1 MKKRL
6 SSRTSRIRRFGTL
19 ALSLFAF
26 FPLLGVAKV
35 SAASRAVW
43 LVAAG
48 KTDITPDLAHET
60 IWLAGFGASG
70 RKPTGIHDH
79 LYARALLVSDGHK
92 TVALVAVDTIGLYRR
107 DVQDMRR
114 AAGWTGPNQYLFVS
128 ATHSHSTP
136 DSLGLWG
143 RFPGV
148 SGVNK
153 RYRASVIAAVA
164 NLVKTLDKNLKPA
177 RFYAAETDVNPMG
190 LCRDSRD
197 PVVIDPELDVL
208 QFRSMSHPSRTI
220 GTLVRWSCH
229 PEVMWDDNYEV
240 SADYPGVLCKTV
252 EEKTGGACVFQ
263 SGIIGGL
270 LTPDVDRKGG
280 PPQEIKDMDRVGT
293 TVADD
298 ALRIIAK
305 AKPIAPPSVSFSS
318 QTLLV
323 PVENSRY
330 LLLLPHL
337 TYGHR
342 VFDKDGQPLSKWM
355 TYWIPIKQ
363 LLFFP
368 LSKAEEPRVK
378 TEIALVRL
386 GPVKILG
393 VPGELFPELAIG
405 GYDGRYRFGHPLIK
419 PNNPNPPDLARAPK
433 GPYLR
438 QELHAR
444 VGIIV
449 GLAND
454 ELGYIM
460 PNYDFKIS
468 DTRLMLPRLPGDHYE
483 ETNSIGPSVTH
494 ILMDAYRKMLA
505 R

>member
-1 MKKRL
+1 MKNRFNAALPL
-6 SSRTSRIRRFGTL
+6 SVISFFLL
-19 ALSLFAF
+19 ASGA
-26 FPLLGVAKV
+26 A
-35 SAASRAVW
+35 AASRPVW

-48 KTDITPDLAHET
+48 KTDITPNLAQET
-60 IWLAGFGASG
+60 VWLAGFGATG
-70 RKPTGIHDH
+70 RKPTGIQSH

-107 DVQDMRR
+107 DILDMRHD
-114 AAGWTGPNQYLFVS
+114 AGWTGPDRYMFVS

-148 SGVNK
+148 SGVNQPYMH
-153 RYRASVIAAVA
+153 RVIAAVA
-164 NLVKTLDKNLKPA
+164 DLVKTLDTQLKPA
-177 RFYAAETDVNPMG
+177 RFYAAETDVNPRG

-208 QFRSMSHPSRTI
+208 QFRSLAQPSKTI

-240 SADYPGVLCKTV
+240 SADYPGVLCRTV
-252 EEKTGGACVFQ
+252 ESKTGGACVFQ
-263 SGIIGGL
+263 SGVIGGL

-280 PPQEIKDMDRVGT
+280 PTQEIKEMNRVGT

-298 ALRIIAK
+298 ALRIIDK
-305 AKPIAPPSVSFSS
+305 AKPITPASVSFSS
-318 QTLLV
+318 RTLMI

-342 VFDKDGQPLSKWM
+342 IFGRDGQPLPWWM
-355 TYWIPIKQ
+355 KYWIPIKQ

-368 LSKAEEPRVK
+368 LPKAKEPRVK
-378 TEIALVRL
+378 TEIALVKL

-405 GYDGRYRFGHPLIK
+405 GYHGRYRFGHPLIK
-419 PNNPNPPDLARAPK
+419 PNNPNPPDLAEAPK

-444 VGIIV
+444 VGLIV

-454 ELGYIM
+454 EIGYIV

-468 DTRLMLPRLPGDHYE
+468 NTRLMLPRLPGDHYE
-483 ETNSIGPSVTH
+483 ETNSIGPSATG
-494 ILMDAYRKMLA
+494 ILLNAYKKMLA

>member
-1 MKKRL
+1 MRNRL
-6 SSRTSRIRRFGTL
+6 SAAL
-19 ALSLFAF
+19 ALSTISF
-26 FPLLGVAKV
+26 FL
-35 SAASRAVW
+35 AASGAAAAARPVW

-48 KTDITPDLAHET
+48 KADITPDLAHET
-60 IWLAGFGASG
+60 VWLAGFGADG
-70 RKPTGIHDH
+70 RKPTGIQSH
-79 LYARALLVSDGHK
+79 LYARALLVSDGRK

-107 DVQDMRR
+107 DVMDMRR
-114 AAGWTGPNQYLFVS
+114 AAGWTGPDRYLFVS

-148 SGVNK
+148 SGVNEQ
-153 RYRASVIAAVA
+153 YRHDVITAVA
-164 NLVKTLDKNLKPA
+164 DLVNRLDKKLAPA
-177 RFYAAETDVNPMG
+177 RFYAAETDVNPRG

-208 QFRSMSHPSRTI
+208 QFRSLARPSKTI

-229 PEVMWDDNYEV
+229 PEVMWDDNDEV
-240 SADYPGVLCKTV
+240 SADYPGVLCRTV
-252 EEKTGGACVFQ
+252 EKKTGGACVFQ
-263 SGIIGGL
+263 SGVIGGL

-280 PPQEIKDMDRVGT
+280 PPQEIKEMNRVGT
-293 TVADD
+293 AVADD
-298 ALRIIAK
+298 ALRIIGK
-305 AKPIAPPSVSFSS
+305 AQSIAPASVSFSS
-318 QTLLV
+318 RTLV
-323 PVENSRY
+323 IPVENSRY

-342 VFDKDGQPLSKWM
+342 VFDKNGKPLSKWM
-355 TYWIPIKQ
+355 TYWIPLKQ

-368 LSKAEEPRVK
+368 IPKPQEPRVK
-378 TEIALVRL
+378 TEIALVKL

-405 GYDGRYRFGHPLIK
+405 GYHGRYRFGHPLVK
-419 PNNPNPPDLARAPK
+419 PGNPNPPDLAKAPK

-468 DTRLMLPRLPGDHYE
+468 RTRLMLPRLPGDHYE
-483 ETNSIGPSVTH
+483 ETNSIGPSVTG
-494 ILMDAYRKMLA
+494 ILLNAYKKMLA